1 MISIDYPNFR
11 QLDLNLLIVFDALF
25 SERNVTRAAQ
35 RIGIGQSA
43 MSHHLARLRTIFA
56 DELFVRVAQ
65 TMRPTPRATE
75 LAIEIRMILSEIQ
88 TKLLAPGI
96 FDPAT
101 AYRTFR
107 VGVPDGC
114 EISLLPRLLTKVAAI
129 APGIIISVET
139 ISSSAKLVTEM
150 LEQNLLDL
158 AISSAVESSARIK
171 LQRLYHKERY
181 LCVYNRQRGGSTKS
195 ITLKEFV
202 SRPQIR
208 VSTHE
213 EFENSLDTMLTKRRL
228 KRRVMLKTPHSL
240 SVPFIVSQTCLI
252 ANLPKQMALFSARLL
267 GVTASVLPIEPAPYE
282 ITMFWH
288 SSYDQDSGHQWLRKI
303 VQDAAAE
310 MQAPQAS
317 ETVISSKF

>member
-1 MISIDYPNFR
+1 MTTIDYPNFR

-25 SERNVTRAAQ
+25 SERNVTRAAR

-43 MSHHLARLRTIFA
+43 MSHHLARLRAIFA

-65 TMRPTPRATE
+65 AMRPTPRATE
-75 LAIEIRMILSEIQ
+75 LAVEIRMILSEIQ

-96 FDPAT
+96 FDPTT
-101 AYRTFR
+101 ACRTFR

-114 EISLLPRLLTKVAAI
+114 EISLVPPLLTKVAAI
-129 APGIIISVET
+129 APGIMISVEA

-158 AISSAVESSARIK
+158 AISSPVESSPRIK
-171 LQRLYHKERY
+171 LQRLYQKERY
-181 LCVYNRQRGGSTKS
+181 LCVYNRPRGGSTKP
-195 ITLKEFV
+195 ITLKDFV

-208 VSTHE
+208 VSSHE
-213 EFENSLDTMLTKRRL
+213 EFEDSLDTMLTKRRL

-267 GVTASVLPIEPAPYE
+267 GLTASILPVEPAPYE
-282 ITMFWH
+282 ITMLWH
-288 SSYDQDSGHQWLRKI
+288 SSYDHDSGHQWLRKI
-303 VQDAAAE
+303 VEGAATDMQDAPGIRIAA
-310 MQAPQAS
+310 
-317 ETVISSKF
+317 

>member
-1 MISIDYPNFR
+1 MTDIDYPNFR

-25 SERNVTRAAQ
+25 SERNVTRAAR

-43 MSHHLARLRTIFA
+43 MSHHLARLRAIFV

-65 TMRPTPRATE
+65 AMRPTPRATE
-75 LAIEIRMILSEIQ
+75 LAVQIRMILSEIQ
-88 TKLLAPGI
+88 VKLLLPGL
-96 FDPAT
+96 FNPAT
-101 AYRTFR
+101 ACRTFR

-114 EISLLPRLLTKVAAI
+114 EISLIPPLLTKVAAT

-139 ISSSAKLVTEM
+139 ISSSATLVIEM

-158 AISSAVESSARIK
+158 AISSSVESSPRIK
-171 LQRLYHKERY
+171 LERLYHKERY
-181 LCVYNRQRGGSTKS
+181 LCVYNRQRGGSTKP

-213 EFENSLDTMLTKRRL
+213 EFESSLDTMLAKRRL
-228 KRRVMLKTPHSL
+228 KRRIMLKTPHSL

-267 GVTASVLPIEPAPYE
+267 GLTASILPVEPESYE
-282 ITMFWH
+282 ITMLWH

-303 VQDAAAE
+303 VQAAAAE
-310 MQAPQAS
+310 MQDTQGIRIAA
-317 ETVISSKF
+317 

>member
-43 MSHHLARLRTIFA
+43 MSHHLARLRAVFA

-75 LAIEIRMILSEIQ
+75 LALGIRMILSEIQ
-88 TKLLAPGI
+88 TKLLTPDI

-114 EISLLPRLLTKVAAI
+114 EISLIPRLLTRVAAT

-158 AISSAVESSARIK
+158 AISSSVESSPRIK
-171 LQRLYHKERY
+171 LQRLCHKERY
-181 LCVYNRQRGGSTKS
+181 LCVYNRQRGGSTKP
-195 ITLKEFV
+195 ITLRDFV

-213 EFENSLDTMLTKRRL
+213 EFENSLDTMLTKKRL
-228 KRRVMLKTPHSL
+228 KRRIMLKTPHSL

-267 GVTASVLPIEPAPYE
+267 GLTASILPIEPAPYE
-282 ITMFWH
+282 ITLLWH
-288 SSYDQDSGHQWLRKI
+288 SSYDQDSGHQWLRK
-303 VQDAAAE
+303 VVEDAAAE
-310 MQAPQAS
+310 MQAAQGIRDGS
-317 ETVISSKF
+317 RF